1 MFIKF
6 AVNSLEPFLAKSFK
20 ISDKSKNKIWNSVFY
35 FYFSCIKKEN
45 MKNKALL
52 VGINKYPDPR
62 NELRGCVNDILEMEH
77 FIAERSKVYSKQN
90 IKKLTNKD
98 ATKKGILTQLKWLIE
113 DAEAGDQLLFHYS
126 GHGAQAPT
134 KFNSLEKDG
143 LDEIICPYDF
153 DGTNNTSLRDK
164 EFAQLFA
171 AIPKGVHFVWISD
184 SCHAEDLSRDPFKLD
199 EEDFNANNTHY
210 RFFTGLPHYEQ
221 SVDEEE
227 QKSNITNGGIA
238 PIINPLNGA
247 LLSACQSHE
256 LSADTYINKRFIGAF
271 THYLIENLNK
281 YSGNKNMRSIV
292 GLVNKDLEKNG
303 YDQNPQSEG
312 LLENKFF
319 FL

>member
-1 MFIKF
+1 
-6 AVNSLEPFLAKSFK
+6 
-20 ISDKSKNKIWNSVFY
+20 
-35 FYFSCIKKEN
+35 

-77 FIAERSKVYSKQN
+77 FITETNKVYPKKN
-90 IKKLTNKD
+90 IKKLTNKE
-98 ATKKGILTQLKWLIE
+98 ATKKEILIQLKWLIE
-113 DAEAGDQLLFHYS
+113 GAEAGDQLLFHYS

-134 KFNSLEKDG
+134 LHSTLEKDG
-143 LDEIICPYDF
+143 LDEIICPYDY

-171 AIPKGVHFVWISD
+171 GIPKGVHFVWISD
-184 SCHAEDLSRDPFKLD
+184 SCHAEDLSRDPFKVN
-199 EEDFNANNTHY
+199 EEDFNTNNTHY
-210 RFFTGLPHYEQ
+210 RFFTGLQHFEEG
-221 SVDEEE
+221 VNEEE
-227 QKSNITNGGIA
+227 QKSDITIEGIA
-238 PIINPLNGA
+238 PIIKPLNGA

-281 YSGNKNMRSIV
+281 YSDTKNIRSIIEI
-292 GLVNKDLEKNG
+292 VNKDLGKNG

-312 LLENKFF
+312 LLENKSF